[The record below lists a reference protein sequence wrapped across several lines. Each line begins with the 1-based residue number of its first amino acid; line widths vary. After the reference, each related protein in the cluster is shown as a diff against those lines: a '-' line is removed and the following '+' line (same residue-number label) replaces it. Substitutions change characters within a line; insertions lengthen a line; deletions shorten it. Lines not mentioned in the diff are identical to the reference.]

1 MNRVIIPDNTP
12 AASAAPLAAAPAA
25 AAPVAPP
32 PQSDARDALAGS
44 LPDWDLLP
52 ATPFIRR
59 VK

>member
-12 AASAAPLAAAPAA
+12 AAIASPLAAAPAA
-25 AAPVAPP
+25 AAPVAQP